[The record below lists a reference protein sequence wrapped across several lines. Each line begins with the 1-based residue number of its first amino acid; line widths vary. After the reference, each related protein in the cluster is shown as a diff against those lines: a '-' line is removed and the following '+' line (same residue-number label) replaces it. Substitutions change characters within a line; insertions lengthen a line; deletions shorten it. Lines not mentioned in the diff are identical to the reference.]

1 MSLKGI
7 PGGKGG
13 GESDGR
19 FAGLQGLCTMHLAA
33 AILVESD
40 KASENGW
47 L

>member
-7 PGGKGG
+7 PGGKG